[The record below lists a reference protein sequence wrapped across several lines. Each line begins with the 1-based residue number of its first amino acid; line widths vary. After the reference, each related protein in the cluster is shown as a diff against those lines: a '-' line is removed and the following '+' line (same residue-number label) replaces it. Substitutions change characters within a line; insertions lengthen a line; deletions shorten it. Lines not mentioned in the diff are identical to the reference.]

1 MIAWYKPVHLHRTCH
16 NKRPS
21 GTIAGWTDPPLSH
34 TPPAYALS
42 SAGSAPLFHPAES
55 PGSLPCSTQS
65 GLCCGRPSYPICYSN
80 RIQIVLICTK
90 FISLP
95 FVKIDN
101 LFLSIWS
108 KKQSNDFQQD
118 IFLLVFC
125 FDYQYPEHKNIL
137 DLLNLYQRLVKKI
150 SVQKL
155 NLHSACVCIGKCF

>member
-65 GLCCGRPSYPICYSN
+65 GLCCGQPSYPICYSN

-90 FISLP
+90 FISLS
-95 FVKIDN
+95 FFKIDN
-101 LFLSIWS
+101 LLLNIIWRL
-108 KKQSNDFQQD
+108 F
-118 IFLLVFC
+118 
-125 FDYQYPEHKNIL
+125 YKNNL
-137 DLLNLYQRLVKKI
+137 YLLNLNQRLCENQCK
-150 SVQKL
+150 S
-155 NLHSACVCIGKCF
+155 